1 MRRILA
7 KHDKGPDV
15 ALIQELLNRIMPF
28 EGRFRAPRDVPSLW
42 AQAARRRRGP
52 AAVANP
58 LRAPVT
64 LFSWGYVRSWD
75 DLKYVW
81 APGALAA
88 ARHLGHRSKPSRAQT
103 GAHHRHKSDMVRL
116 KIDGRFGDH
125 TDDAVREYQRHEGLP
140 VDGIVGPAVWE
151 SLCPT
156 SVFTLRAQRRV
167 LTYADLRIW
176 TPPSVHHLPLV
187 DPYSSN
193 KPTPAKP
200 TNGSGT
206 TPSTGQSAGSDD
218 NKAALKIEVQG
229 GIQSGD
235 NLWFVL
241 GQLIYV
247 QPVNS
252 DDLLRFLGG
261 HNEWAVGVQLNRPV
275 KGAGATNQYFASL
288 TRADVFKLF
297 RDWVSIDF
305 GVQFYMQLVPD
316 PSQQQAQATPGQKV
330 PTPSVGSQESVT
342 ANLDLAKVLKK
353 IGVAHPP
360 DSNFFVQGARQ
371 DEYHPGAG
379 PDEQHQGA
387 WTITAAIKVD
397 FDVTDLFRRHHK

>member
-15 ALIQELLNRIMPF
+15 ALIQELLNCIMPF

-42 AQAARRRRGP
+42 AQAAPRRRGP
-52 AAVANP
+52 AAAANP
-58 LRAPVT
+58 LQAPVP
-64 LFSWGYVRSWD
+64 LFSWGYLRTWD

-88 ARHLGHRSKPSRAQT
+88 ARHLGHRSKPLHAET
-103 GAHHRHKSDMVRL
+103 GAHHRHKLDMVRL
-116 KIDGRFGDH
+116 KVNGRFGDH
-125 TDDAVREYQRHEGLP
+125 TDAAMREFQRHEGLP

-156 SVFTLRAQRRV
+156 SVLTLRAQRRV
-167 LTYADLRIW
+167 LTYADLRLR
-176 TPPSVHHLPLV
+176 TPRSVQHLPLV
-187 DPYSSN
+187 NPYSSN

-206 TPSTGQSAGSDD
+206 TPSKGQSAGSGGDT
-218 NKAALKIEVQG
+218 AALKIEVQS

-235 NLWFVL
+235 ALWFVL
-241 GQLIYV
+241 SQLIYV

-252 DDLLRFLGG
+252 RDLLRSLGG

-275 KGAGATNQYFASL
+275 KGAGATDQYFASL
-288 TRADVFKLF
+288 TRAEVFKLF
-297 RDWVSIDF
+297 HNWVSIDI

-316 PSQQQAQATPGQKV
+316 PSRQQAQAKPGQKV
-330 PTPSVGSQESVT
+330 PTPAVGSQESVT
-342 ANLDLAKVLKK
+342 ANLDLKKVFEK
-353 IGVAHPP
+353 IGVDKMP
-360 DSNFFVQGARQ
+360 DSALFIQGARQ

-379 PDEQHQGA
+379 PDEQPQGA
-387 WTITAAIKVD
+387 WTFTLGVKVD
-397 FDVTDLFRRHHK
+397 F